1 MSDPL
6 SDVQPISWLGP
17 DDELLTVDEAAALL
31 KVQPSTLRYWAR
43 EGRVPA
49 IRLGPRA
56 TRWTRP
62 LLREI
67 VASRLDRGHG

>member
-6 SDVQPISWLGP
+6 SDVQYVSWLGP
-17 DDELLTVDEAAALL
+17 DDELLTVAEAAALL
-31 KVQPSTLRYWAR
+31 RVQPSTLRYWAR
-43 EGRVPA
+43 EGRVPCV
-49 IRLGPRA
+49 RLGPRA
-56 TRWTRP
+56 TRFTRP